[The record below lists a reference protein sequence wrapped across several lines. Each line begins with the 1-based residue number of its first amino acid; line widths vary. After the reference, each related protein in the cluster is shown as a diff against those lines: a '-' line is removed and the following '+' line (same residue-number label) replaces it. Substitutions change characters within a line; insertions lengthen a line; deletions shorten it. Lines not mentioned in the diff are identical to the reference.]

1 MKNLAYIFIVSLLF
15 LACSKPEE
23 TEINANK
30 VIESL
35 KAMSKLGTT
44 EYTFNKVIAGQ
55 DNQWYTIGSR
65 KFMMTCKAHVIAG
78 IDASQI
84 QFTDVKPKEKS
95 IKLTIPAVEL
105 ITFDIPPDEFKI
117 TDLEV
122 GKFRGDF
129 TNSDW
134 EKIQQ
139 KAEKMIKED
148 VKNYNIKAESEK
160 NAILFLDRV
169 LRSAGFVSIEI
180 NTTPEVKL

>member
-95 IKLTIPAVEL
+95 IKLTIPAVDL

>member
-1 MKNLAYIFIVSLLF
+1 
-15 LACSKPEE
+15 
-23 TEINANK
+23 
-30 VIESL
+30 
-35 KAMSKLGTT
+35 MSKLGTT

-95 IKLTIPAVEL
+95 IKLTIPAVEM

-117 TDLEV
+117 TDFEV
-122 GKFRGDF
+122 GKFRGNF
-129 TNSDW
+129 TNSEW

-169 LRSAGFVSIEI
+169 LRSAGFISIEI

>member
-1 MKNLAYIFIVSLLF
+1 MKKLSYSIIIAAFLF
-15 LACSKPEE
+15 ACSKPEE
-23 TEINANK
+23 SEINANK
-30 VIESL
+30 VIESV

-44 EYTFNKVIAGQ
+44 EYTFSKVIAGQ
-55 DNQWYTIGSR
+55 DNQWFTIGSR
-65 KFMMTCKAHVIAG
+65 KFMMTCKAHIIAG

-105 ITFDIPPDEFKI
+105 ITFDIPPDEFDI

-122 GKFRGDF
+122 GTFRGDF
-129 TNSDW
+129 TTTEWN
-134 EKIQQ
+134 KIQQ
-139 KAEKMIKED
+139 KAEKMIQED
-148 VKNYNIKAESEK
+148 VKKYNVKSESEK
-160 NAILFLDRV
+160 NAILFLDRI